1 MGWRTGLAPRAS
13 SSRTNDSVCSDARVM
28 RIFRPA
34 SGDAEASAKLAPD
47 GFEDGLRAGFEEQA
61 GDVFAESGGLV
72 GCGGGALAD
81 ILRAVDGADTGIE
94 DEFVAFGAGPGAKG
108 NLAAAL

>member
-13 SSRTNDSVCSDARVM
+13 SSRTRDSVRSEARVM
-28 RIFRPA
+28 RIFLPA
-34 SGDAEASAKLAPD
+34 SGEAEVSTMLTPDA
-47 GFEDGLRAGFEEQA
+47 FEDGLRAGFEEQA

-72 GCGGGALAD
+72 GCGAGGLAD
-81 ILRAVDGADTGIE
+81 ILRAVDEADTGIE
-94 DEFVAFGAGPGAKG
+94 DEFVAFGAGPGAEG